1 MADISESNYPV
12 KTPIGASLTRELVD
26 DVAKMLEARGLPPL
40 SAQDHG
46 RLHLVLY
53 DFLYEG
59 SGESQGAADVATPT
73 GSEAAQ

>member
-1 MADISESNYPV
+1 MADTSGSNYPV
-12 KTPIGASLTRELVD
+12 KAPVGERLTRDLVN
-26 DVAKMLEARGLPPL
+26 DVAKLLEARGLPPL

-59 SGESQGAADVATPT
+59 YGEAAGAAGAGTPT
-73 GSEAAQ
+73 TPEAAQ